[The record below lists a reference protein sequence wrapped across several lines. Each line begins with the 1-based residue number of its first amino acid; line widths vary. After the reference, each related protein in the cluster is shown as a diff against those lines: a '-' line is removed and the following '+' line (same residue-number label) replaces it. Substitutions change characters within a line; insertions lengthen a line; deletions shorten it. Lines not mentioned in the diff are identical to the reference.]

1 MPYHKD
7 KQQSFQAAEQAFVQ
21 AQEATASIDT
31 TRADYGHNVKRAKQ
45 EIEEAF
51 TQINKAL
58 TNASEHQREQLS
70 KYEQD
75 LEQLRSQVQE

>member
-21 AQEATASIDT
+21 AQEATSDIDA
-31 TRADYGHNVKRAKQ
+31 TRADYGWHVKKAKK

-51 TQINKAL
+51 TQVNKAL
-58 TNASEHQREQLS
+58 TNASEHQKEQLH

-75 LEQLRSQVQE
+75 LEELRSQFEE